1 MDWEGCKKE
10 KFVKNIKIDLELIE
24 SLKKSSEKKF
34 KSGKILKLN
43 ETTAESVIIL
53 LYDSLRELLEAL
65 AIKHRFKIYNHE
77 CYAYFLNSI
86 LNEEGMSR
94 EFDSLRKLRNAIN
107 YYGQEISARDAI
119 AVINDIE
126 RIINKCKYL
135 LNRKD

>member
-1 MDWEGCKKE
+1 MDWENCKKE
-10 KFVKNIKIDLELIE
+10 KFVKNIRIDLELLE

-34 KSGKILKLN
+34 KSGKTLKLN
-43 ETTAESVIIL
+43 ETTAESIIIL

-65 AIKHRFKIYNHE
+65 AIKHGFKIYNHE
-77 CYAYFLNSI
+77 CYTYFLNSI
-86 LNEEGMSR
+86 LNEEGISR

-119 AVINDIE
+119 AVIHDIE
-126 RIINKCKYL
+126 RLINKCKYL